1 MIDPTAI
8 KKVSQE
14 IYRRFP
20 QVAGV
25 KPQVKKQSTAGKN
38 GETYLLI
45 YSNHG
50 KEIPQVPIFTF
61 VRVVVNETGQILKL
75 STSR

>member
-1 MIDPTAI
+1 MLEPHTI

-20 QVAGV
+20 QVAGI
-25 KPQVKKQSTAGKN
+25 KPNVKKQTTNNKA

-45 YSNHG
+45 YTNQGTKS
-50 KEIPQVPIFTF
+50 PDAPITTY